1 MTSPLSPGSAADP
14 WLREP
19 DPGRIEQRVSLLRLD
34 GPDTLRFL
42 HGQTSQAIEQ
52 ARPGAWL
59 GTCCLTP
66 TGRARA
72 VAEVLVDEGGAW
84 LVITAGDGAA
94 VREALDR
101 VLFPAD
107 QVRLGEV
114 GEGLLIQPVGTP
126 LGHPARDTLPC
137 APAGGWLTVAG
148 GQGWLL
154 GEQVLLR
161 AGDERPAWLTA
172 WPVMEPVAAE
182 ALRIR
187 RGLPAVPGEIN
198 GDTNP
203 FELGLAPRVSL
214 SKGCYAGQETLAR
227 LATYDGVKQQLRR
240 WHCPD
245 TGAVLAPGARLVDAA
260 GERAGTITTALRL
273 PIPDGNQAE
282 AWIGLALIRRQ
293 ALEADQLFVEPP
305 PGGVNGPGA
314 VLSISVPEAF
324 VPPPVGAGG
333 GAGTPASPA
342 AAS

>member
-1 MTSPLSPGSAADP
+1 MTSPLPSLQGDAP
-14 WLREP
+14 WCQELTGP
-19 DPGRIEQRVSLLRLD
+19 ARIEKRVSLLHLV

-42 HGQTSQAIEQ
+42 HGQTSQALEQ
-52 ARPGAWL
+52 ARPGQWL

-84 LVITAGDGAA
+84 LVITAGDGGA

-107 QVRLGEV
+107 DVRLGELE
-114 GEGLLIQPVGTP
+114 EGVLIQPVGPRSAFPGT
-126 LGHPARDTLPC
+126 GTFPC
-137 APAGGWLTVAG
+137 SPPGTWVLLEEGE
-148 GQGWLL
+148 GWLL
-154 GEQVLLR
+154 GEQVLLQ
-161 AGDERPAWLTA
+161 AGRERPAWLMA
-172 WPVMEPVAAE
+172 WPAQEPVEAE
-182 ALRIR
+182 TLRIR
-187 RGLPAVPGEIN
+187 QGLPAVPGEIN

-245 TGAVLAPGARLVDAA
+245 AGAVLAPGARLLDAA
-260 GERAGTITTALRL
+260 GERAGIITTALRL
-273 PIPDGNQAE
+273 TAAPGNQVGG
-282 AWIGLALIRRQ
+282 WIGLALIRRQ
-293 ALEADQLFVEPP
+293 ALEADQLVVEL
-305 PGGVNGPGA
+305 PGGGEDTLA
-314 VLSISVPEAF
+314 VLSISIPEAF
-324 VPPPVGAGG
+324 VAPPVGAGG
-333 GAGTPASPA
+333 AASASPT